1 MGTGR
6 SLLALGLLLFG
17 PILVSATSVGARGA
31 DWWSARR
38 DSSGQAPDPATT
50 PEAVIQVYAA
60 RTWGWRGAVAVHT
73 WVAVK
78 PAHARKYAR
87 YEVIGWG
94 VHGGAAAV
102 RVDRFAA
109 DGFWHGSEPELLVDR
124 RGGPEVDRLIE
135 RVEAAVRSY
144 PYPNSYRTWPGPNSN
159 TFTAHIGREV
169 PELRLV
175 LPSTAIGKDFLPG
188 GAVAALT
195 PSGTGAQLSLYG
207 LIGVLA
213 GWDEG
218 IEVNLL
224 GLSIG
229 VDPVGLALKL
239 PGVGRVGLP
248 RTPSQG

>member
-1 MGTGR
+1 MTIGR

-17 PILVSATSVGARGA
+17 PIVVSAGNLGARGA
-31 DWWSARR
+31 DWATARR
-38 DSSGQAPDPATT
+38 DSSRQAPDPAST
-50 PEAVIQVYAA
+50 PEAVVQVYAA
-60 RTWGWRGAVAVHT
+60 RAWGWRGAVAVHT

-78 PAHARKYAR
+78 PSNARKYTR

-94 VHGGAAAV
+94 VHGGAAAI
-102 RVDRFAA
+102 RLDRFAA
-109 DGFWHGSEPELLVDR
+109 DAYWHGSAPELLVDR
-124 RGGPEVDRLIE
+124 RGGAEVDQLIE

-144 PYPNSYRTWPGPNSN
+144 PYPNEYRTWPGPNSN

-175 LPSTAIGKDFLPG
+175 MPSTAIGKDFLPG

-195 PSGTGAQLSLYG
+195 PSGTGAQLSFYG
-207 LIGVLA
+207 LVGVLA

-218 IEVNLL
+218 VELNIL
-224 GLSIG
+224 GLSLG

-239 PGVGRVGLP
+239 PGIGRVGLP
-248 RTPSQG
+248 RTPS